1 MFKQG
6 LTICRAVLAT
16 MIFASLW
23 SCKSDDKPQPP
34 VVIVEKPSQQDVH
47 IYGEYVGRIRA
58 AQFVEL
64 HARVEGYLEKMLFEE
79 GKYVKK
85 VSRYSSLIR
94 LNTKPELKKPK
105 HNLKRT
111 KRLHRKPNVTL
122 SV

>member
-58 AQFVEL
+58 AQFV
-64 HARVEGYLEKMLFEE
+64 
-79 GKYVKK
+79 
-85 VSRYSSLIR
+85 
-94 LNTKPELKKPK
+94 KPELKKPK

-111 KRLHRKPNVTL
+111 KRLHRKQNVTL